1 MISLPGCPHCD
12 LLNIC
17 SGAHLGKGAEIVICP
32 STIVLGW
39 LIMEFL
45 WDSSLPHIGVL
56 IRVGLTLSCTVIFPV
71 LGGKEI
77 EKAGCEAK

>member
-1 MISLPGCPHCD
+1 M
-12 LLNIC
+12 NYRQC
-17 SGAHLGKGAEIVICP
+17 SGAHLEKGAKIVICP
-32 STIVLGW
+32 NTIVVLGW

-45 WDSSLPHIGVL
+45 WDSSLTHIGVL
-56 IRVGLTLSCTVIFPV
+56 NRVELTLSCTVIFPV

>member
-1 MISLPGCPHCD
+1 
-12 LLNIC
+12 
-17 SGAHLGKGAEIVICP
+17 LGKGAKIVICP
-32 STIVLGW
+32 STIVVLGW

-45 WDSSLPHIGVL
+45 WDSSHIGVL